1 VDFRFSEENATT
13 QRNLERVSA
22 QDRVNVSG
30 TRRHA
35 LVPTLLAAGVTAPV
49 LDEHQKPMRRGAS
62 TAKLTAASNCRP
74 RRCSSA
80 WGTPRSPSRWT
91 CTATCSRAA
100 TTEPSWRRRKWR
112 CWRSYS
118 RVVRPEQDLLSA
130 RRDHPPVRPR
140 LCRRQCSHMRLRE
153 GILHVAG
160 RDQRRARVWKGQPV
174 GSGGSAE
181 EAGKIDQGSPWLN
194 SGSGHNQEDF
204 ERRDPC
210 DPAHPLALLR
220 PRRERPRSR
229 TAEQRDE
236 LAASHRFLLQL
247 SPPEGRHPPGLSSMA
262 SLSRAASS
270 YVGAALTLFILYT
283 NVMTP
288 PTKQRPSRPPT

>member
-140 LCRRQCSHMRLRE
+140 LCRRQCSHMRTSR
-153 GILHVAG
+153 G
-160 RDQRRARVWKGQPV
+160 
-174 GSGGSAE
+174 
-181 EAGKIDQGSPWLN
+181 N
-194 SGSGHNQEDF
+194 ST
-204 ERRDPC
+204 C
-210 DPAHPLALLR
+210 C
-220 PRRERPRSR
+220 RPRS
-229 TAEQRDE
+229 
-236 LAASHRFLLQL
+236 AASPSLERTTGGQRRI
-247 SPPEGRHPPGLSSMA
+247 GRRSWQ
-262 SLSRAASS
+262 
-270 YVGAALTLFILYT
+270 
-283 NVMTP
+283 N
-288 PTKQRPSRPPT
+288 

>member
-1 VDFRFSEENATT
+1 MSYDPNKTYFPSGEIIRQFAHAFVEGNA
-13 QRNLERVSA
+13 R
-22 QDRVNVSG
+22 
-30 TRRHA
+30 
-35 LVPTLLAAGVTAPV
+35 
-49 LDEHQKPMRRGAS
+49 
-62 TAKLTAASNCRP
+62 
-74 RRCSSA
+74 
-80 WGTPRSPSRWT
+80 T
-91 CTATCSRAA
+91 CG
-100 TTEPSWRRRKWR
+100 
-112 CWRSYS
+112 
-118 RVVRPEQDLLSA
+118 
-130 RRDHPPVRPR
+130 
-140 LCRRQCSHMRLRE
+140 LRE

>member
-1 VDFRFSEENATT
+1 MKSRPMRTRAFSGKVGFRFSEENATT

-140 LCRRQCSHMRLRE
+140 LCRRQCSHMRTSR
-153 GILHVAG
+153 G
-160 RDQRRARVWKGQPV
+160 
-174 GSGGSAE
+174 
-181 EAGKIDQGSPWLN
+181 N
-194 SGSGHNQEDF
+194 ST
-204 ERRDPC
+204 C
-210 DPAHPLALLR
+210 C
-220 PRRERPRSR
+220 RPRS
-229 TAEQRDE
+229 
-236 LAASHRFLLQL
+236 AASPSLERTTGGQRRI
-247 SPPEGRHPPGLSSMA
+247 GRRSWQ
-262 SLSRAASS
+262 
-270 YVGAALTLFILYT
+270 
-283 NVMTP
+283 N
-288 PTKQRPSRPPT
+288 